1 MDGNVAAGQTTA
13 CRRLTRRLSVNPTLG
28 AVFDPRS
35 NALNAWRLTLAM
47 GVIFWHSWPLTG
59 RHIFFGPVRQLLSE
73 GWVDGFFALSGFLI
87 TSSWFKRPRAREY
100 FLARGLR
107 LLPGL
112 WVCLIV
118 TALIIAPIAVSIQ
131 GASAAKLLLSSAPYE
146 YILGNSAVSV
156 LKHDVSGTPS
166 GVPFAGE
173 WNGSLWTLFWEA
185 LCYITIAVL
194 GFMGLLHRRWPIPV
208 LLSLAVFLSA
218 SLPTF
223 DVAPDVAQ
231 QIDAAT
237 QRLFIEGS
245 AARFA
250 IMFLAGAL
258 LYRFRDV
265 IPARWSLVAV
275 SLFIVLAASPLP
287 NYRVVAAVPLAYA
300 IVVSGAL
307 IHSKRLRLRTD
318 LSYGVYVYA
327 FPIQQLL
334 VVCGFMTLNPI
345 FFALIATTA
354 TLPLAAL
361 SWVVVEKPA
370 MSLKHR
376 FLRTSG
382 PHNC

>member
-1 MDGNVAAGQTTA
+1 MVS
-13 CRRLTRRLSVNPTLG
+13 RTLEDE
-28 AVFDPRS
+28 FDPRS

-59 RHIFFGPVRQLLSE
+59 RHISFEPVRQLLSE

-87 TSSWFKRPRAREY
+87 TSSWFKRPRVREY

-118 TALIIAPIAVSIQ
+118 TALIIAPIAASIQ
-131 GASAAKLLLSSAPYE
+131 GGSAAKLLLSSAPYE
-146 YILGNSAVSV
+146 YVLGNSALSV
-156 LKHDVSGTPS
+156 TKHDIGGTPS

-185 LCYITIAVL
+185 SCYLAIAVL
-194 GFMGLLHRRWPIPV
+194 GLMGLLHRRWFIPI
-208 LLSLAVFLSA
+208 LFSLAVFLSG

-223 DVAPDVAQ
+223 GVAPDALQ

-250 IMFLAGAL
+250 VMFLAGAL
-258 LYRFRDV
+258 LYRFRKV
-265 IPARWSLVAV
+265 VPARWSLVAV
-275 SLFIVLAASPLP
+275 SVIIVLAASPLP
-287 NYRVVAAVPLAYA
+287 NYRVVAAIPLAYA
-300 IVVSGAL
+300 IIVSGAL
-307 IHSKRLRLRTD
+307 IHHRRLRLRTD

-334 VVCGFMTLNPI
+334 VVCGLATLNPI
-345 FFALIATTA
+345 FFAIVATTA

-361 SWVVVEKPA
+361 SWVAVEKPA
-370 MSLKHR
+370 MSLR
-376 FLRTSG
+376 SRLMQTSG
-382 PHNC
+382 PPNC

>member
-1 MDGNVAAGQTTA
+1 MA
-13 CRRLTRRLSVNPTLG
+13 LSPTLG
-28 AVFDPRS
+28 DEFDPRA

-59 RHIFFGPVRQLLSE
+59 RHISYGPVRQLLSE
-73 GWVDGFFALSGFLI
+73 GWVDGFFAISGFLI
-87 TSSWFKRPRAREY
+87 TSSWFKRPRSREY

-112 WVCLIV
+112 WVCLAV

-131 GASAAKLLLSSAPYE
+131 GGSAAKLLLSSAPYE

-156 LKHDVSGTPS
+156 LKHDVGGTPS

-185 LCYITIAVL
+185 MCYVTIAVL
-194 GFMGLLHRRWPIPV
+194 GITGLLRRGWLIPS
-208 LLSLAVFLSA
+208 LFALAVFFTA
-218 SLPTF
+218 GLPTF
-223 DVAPDVAQ
+223 GVTPDVPLSAHQ

-237 QRLFIEGS
+237 QRLIIEGS
-245 AARFA
+245 AARFGV
-250 IMFLAGAL
+250 MFLAGAL
-258 LYRFRDV
+258 LYRFRDA

-275 SLFIVLAASPLP
+275 SVIIVLAGSSLP
-287 NYRVVAAVPLAYA
+287 SYRVVAAIPLAYA
-300 IVVSGAL
+300 IIVSAAL
-307 IHSKRLRLRTD
+307 IHNRLLRLRTD

-334 VVCGFMTLNPI
+334 VICGLATLNPI
-345 FFALIATTA
+345 LFAIIATTT

-361 SWVVVEKPA
+361 SWVAVEKPA
-370 MSLKHR
+370 MSLKR
-376 FLRTSG
+376 RLLRKSD
-382 PHNC
+382 PPNC